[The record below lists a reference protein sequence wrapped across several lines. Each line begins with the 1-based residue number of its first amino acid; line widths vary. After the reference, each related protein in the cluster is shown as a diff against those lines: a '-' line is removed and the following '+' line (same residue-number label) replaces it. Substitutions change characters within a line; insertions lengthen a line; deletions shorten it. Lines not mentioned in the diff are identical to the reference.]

1 MSVSRLPGE
10 DYRAFIDLLEAIR
23 VCLQPCILATE
34 IEQVRGQ
41 MRCFL
46 EYYEQRYYALQ
57 FERLPACLPVFHQLA
72 HVVDFLD
79 TLGPMWVYSQW
90 VMERVCGLMVRT
102 AENHFTANRN
112 MEINLL
118 LQEQRNLIPYLNLEL
133 EEPTQ
138 MGESSSEIW
147 LDTLGNQLEPPV
159 EMVACEET
167 DSNIDLLNLFINLL
181 RSTSVHQSTAPSSI
195 PVLRKPSFTM
205 SFDGQLT
212 RALKN
217 CLGNLERPSSCLEWS
232 SCVFPPREGNTATVA
247 RPFVVTSLKR
257 KKSNSTRSSNFV
269 RVRTA
274 SSDYFYGEVIFFFS
288 VAFGADPDLAMA
300 YVRRWKTLPDDN
312 LVYKAAQGHVLSVIH
327 CSQIEELVGLV
338 KRSDRMYV
346 VREMGLPT
354 AM

>member
-1 MSVSRLPGE
+1 
-10 DYRAFIDLLEAIR
+10 
-23 VCLQPCILATE
+23 
-34 IEQVRGQ
+34 
-41 MRCFL
+41 
-46 EYYEQRYYALQ
+46 
-57 FERLPACLPVFHQLA
+57 
-72 HVVDFLD
+72 
-79 TLGPMWVYSQW
+79 MWVYSQW

-133 EEPTQ
+133 EDPTQ
-138 MGESSSEIW
+138 MDESSSEIW
-147 LDTLGNQLEPPV
+147 LDTLGNQLPEPPV

-167 DSNIDLLNLFINLL
+167 DGNIDLLNLFINLL
-181 RSTSVHQSTAPSSI
+181 RSTPVHQSTAARHI

-212 RALKN
+212 RELKN
-217 CLGNLERPSSCLEWS
+217 CLGNLARPSSCLEWS
-232 SCVFPPREGNTATVA
+232 SCLFPPRAGNTSTVA

-300 YVRRWKTLPDDN
+300 YIRRWKTVPDDN
-312 LVYKAAQGHVLSVIH
+312 LVYKAAQGHVLCVIH

-354 AM
+354 AL